1 MKKWYADEKM
11 AIMFSETPDADFRE
25 ITPEMSDKEA
35 EKIAEKPFLNKKTIE
50 VHLWDHQK
58 RKHYRFTIKKGY
70 TWDGA
75 TIPSFCWMFVGAK
88 TDPRF
93 TIASMIHDVL
103 CINKGYVQGDRY
115 FATIVFDNCLKVA
128 KVHPFKRWLM
138 KHPMDNFQK
147 IRHWEKWEEE
157 DKKC

>member
-1 MKKWYADEKM
+1 MIKWYADEKM
-11 AIMFSETPDADFRE
+11 AIMFSDVPDAKFRFPE
-25 ITPEMSDKEA
+25 PEMSDA
-35 EKIAEKPFLNKKTIE
+35 EIEEITKKPFLNEKTIE
-50 VHLWDHQK
+50 VRLWNHQK
-58 RKHYRFTIKKGY
+58 TKHYKFTIKKGY

-75 TIPSFCWMFVGAK
+75 SIPRLCWRVIGAK

-103 CINKGYVQGDRY
+103 CENHHLVGGDRY
-115 FATIVFDNCLKVA
+115 FATTVFDNCLKVS

-147 IRHWEKWEEE
+147 TQGWE
-157 DKKC
+157 DKK